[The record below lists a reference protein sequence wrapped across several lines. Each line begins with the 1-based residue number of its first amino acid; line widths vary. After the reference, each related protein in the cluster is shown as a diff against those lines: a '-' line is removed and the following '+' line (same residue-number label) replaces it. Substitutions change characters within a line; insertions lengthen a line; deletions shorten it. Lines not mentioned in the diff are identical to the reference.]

1 MTAYLIAAI
10 FLLALNGFY
19 AGRNR
24 ARSIRVGSRLNSL
37 PQYHGIHVALWCGL
51 PALILL
57 VLWVSFEPVVVEALV
72 QASLSA
78 EFRALSEDQAVLAM
92 MEIRNLA
99 QGISGVQ
106 TNLPYAEDAATML
119 TRLSRIADYALVAS
133 VAVVAIL
140 GLGLARSHITRDF
153 QARQSVERVFNV
165 FIFLSSAVAVMTT
178 VAIVLSLLFESF
190 QFFKQVPLHEFL
202 FGLKWNPQIAI
213 RADQGASTGAFGAVP
228 VFSGTLLIALVA
240 MLVAGPIGL
249 ASAVYFS
256 EYARPRVRDI
266 AKPILELLAGI
277 PTVVYGFFAAL
288 TVAPLVRE
296 LGLELG
302 LEVEARS
309 ALAAGV
315 VMGIMIIPFIS
326 SLADDVITA
335 VPQSLREGSYAMGAT
350 QSETIKYVIFPAA
363 LPGIV
368 GAFLLAISRAI
379 GETMIVAMAA
389 GLNAN
394 LTANPLENVTTVTVQ
409 IVVALIGDQEFDDP
423 KTLSAFALGLV
434 LFAMT
439 LILNVVA
446 LMIVKRYR
454 EQYE

>member
-19 AGRNR
+19 AGRNK

-51 PALILL
+51 PALILI
-57 VLWVSFEPVVVEALV
+57 VLWVSFESVVVEALV

-78 EFRALSEDQAVLAM
+78 EFRVLSEDQIVLAM

-99 QGISGVQ
+99 QGIGGVQ
-106 TNLPYAEDAATML
+106 TKLPYAEDAASML

>member
-57 VLWVSFEPVVVEALV
+57 VLWVSFESVVVEALV

-140 GLGLARSHITRDF
+140 GLGLARSHITLEF

-256 EYARPRVRDI
+256 EYARPRVRDV

>member
-140 GLGLARSHITRDF
+140 GLGLARSHITLEF

-190 QFFKQVPLHEFL
+190 QFFKQVPVHEFL

-256 EYARPRVRDI
+256 EYARPRVRDV

-326 SLADDVITA
+326 SLADDVVTA

>member
-140 GLGLARSHITRDF
+140 GLGLARSHITLEF

-256 EYARPRVRDI
+256 EYARPRVRDV

-335 VPQSLREGSYAMGAT
+335 VPQNLREGSYAMGAT

>member
-57 VLWVSFEPVVVEALV
+57 VLWVSFESVVVEALV

-335 VPQSLREGSYAMGAT
+335 VPQNLREGSYAMGAT

>member
-140 GLGLARSHITRDF
+140 GLGLARSHITLEF

-190 QFFKQVPLHEFL
+190 QFFKQVPVHEFL
-202 FGLKWNPQIAI
+202 NGLKWNPQIAI

-256 EYARPRVRDI
+256 EYARPRVRDV